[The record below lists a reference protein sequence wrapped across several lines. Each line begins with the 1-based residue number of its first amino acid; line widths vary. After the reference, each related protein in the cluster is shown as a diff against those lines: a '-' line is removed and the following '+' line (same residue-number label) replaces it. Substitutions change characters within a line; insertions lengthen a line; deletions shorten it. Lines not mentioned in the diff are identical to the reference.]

1 MTIKFKIGEAF
12 PASAPVA
19 RFIAVAAM
27 IANDWMRLAKL
38 QSAIEDWHDDA
49 EGLRLF
55 YFRQQLS
62 LHFEAA
68 EFIRDARRLF
78 PDVEQFIAALPA
90 KVRKDCDRV
99 LAGTDPKATRYRG
112 KWVED
117 LRNTAFH
124 YPKMHPE
131 AAKHGQEPAANALA
145 KAANLTSTIEVG
157 DFYFGE
163 ARFHFADEV
172 VVQWIPEQ
180 GMRRALRNLGGDA
193 TALVR
198 VVTAAAERYVE
209 EEKKGNPGTFIV
221 Q

>member
-1 MTIKFKIGEAF
+1 MTDSVGIAMCGARSTSAARKKVAVTIKFKIGEAF

-68 EFIRDARRLF
+68 EFIRDTCRLF

-90 KVRKDCDRV
+90 KVRKDRDRV
-99 LAGTDPKATRYRG
+99 LAG
-112 KWVED
+112 
-117 LRNTAFH
+117 
-124 YPKMHPE
+124 
-131 AAKHGQEPAANALA
+131 
-145 KAANLTSTIEVG
+145 
-157 DFYFGE
+157 
-163 ARFHFADEV
+163 
-172 VVQWIPEQ
+172 
-180 GMRRALRNLGGDA
+180 
-193 TALVR
+193 
-198 VVTAAAERYVE
+198 
-209 EEKKGNPGTFIV
+209 
-221 Q
+221 